1 MPKYNGLVI
10 ADIHVGASDLNK
22 LHQEYVELFIDKIK
36 TMKKLDFV
44 VVAGD
49 FFDHKFYLNDKEATM
64 AYIMLKELVNACK
77 EKDAVLRFVYGT
89 ESHECNQYDILSLL
103 KIYDKIEVVKY
114 AKEEELLP
122 DLHVLYLP
130 EEHILDKA
138 EYYHDLFDVNKKY
151 DYVFGHGVVREVMKE
166 LAVHVDNNNEGSVK
180 RKKVPVFST
189 AELERVCKG
198 QCFFGHYHMNEEF
211 NDKIFSISS
220 FSRWKFGEEG
230 RKGFYE
236 LHCNT
241 EKKNYK
247 ATFIENTLADDYKT
261 ISFGYDNKIF
271 KSDEDLNEAIEGIDK
286 MLEREPY
293 NHMRFI
299 FNIPSD
305 SEAPEALINYVK
317 ERFKYKDKVKVDISN
332 GYIEEKKKIKKE
344 KVEEDNEKYSFIF
357 NKSLPL
363 EDKIEQF
370 ISITYSKDIPKDNIS
385 DYIYKTLSEII
396 QSAND
401 DERE

>member
-138 EYYHDLFDVNKKY
+138 EYYQDTNRDFYIITVDEDNKQVTY
-151 DYVFGHGVVREVMKE
+151 QSECFIFI
-166 LAVHVDNNNEGSVK
+166 VDFES
-180 RKKVPVFST
+180 
-189 AELERVCKG
+189 A
-198 QCFFGHYHMNEEF
+198 
-211 NDKIFSISS
+211 
-220 FSRWKFGEEG
+220 KFGNLTNNPKLVTPEIIPV
-230 RKGFYE
+230 YSCPIW
-236 LHCNT
+236 LSI
-241 EKKNYK
+241 Y
-247 ATFIENTLADDYKT
+247 
-261 ISFGYDNKIF
+261 S
-271 KSDEDLNEAIEGIDK
+271 AI
-286 MLEREPY
+286 
-293 NHMRFI
+293 
-299 FNIPSD
+299 
-305 SEAPEALINYVK
+305 
-317 ERFKYKDKVKVDISN
+317 
-332 GYIEEKKKIKKE
+332 
-344 KVEEDNEKYSFIF
+344 
-357 NKSLPL
+357 
-363 EDKIEQF
+363 F
-370 ISITYSKDIPKDNIS
+370 ISRTS
-385 DYIYKTLSEII
+385 LS
-396 QSAND
+396 AL
-401 DERE
+401 